1 MTETG
6 VFLNLIVNDD
16 NNFKKYEKFNL
27 EISVILICTCTL
39 NSNTLD
45 DSNALGYIV
54 LLIKPTSL
62 LIFVT

>member
-39 NSNTLD
+39 YSNTLD